1 MRVKPGRRYTG
12 DSMTAESALVS
23 MLMGVGGCG
32 GGEPIKCAPTLP
44 RYIYYYNYQTSV
56 QDYGY
61 DGNSYIY
68 GDSRVVPKDSLVFY
82 YYKSYIDDA
91 GKSCYWGK
99 YLIYQ
104 LIIENIDTPSEEVTG
119 IKDMQTEIEYMF
131 QFNVKGGR

>member
-1 MRVKPGRRYTG
+1 MKVKRGRRYTG

-23 MLMGVGGCG
+23 MLMGVGGG

-44 RYIYYYNYQTSV
+44 RNIYYYNYQTSV

-104 LIIENIDTPSEEVTG
+104 LIIENIDTPSEEVIG
-119 IKDMQTEIEYMF
+119 IKDMQTGIEYMF
-131 QFNVKGGR
+131 QFNVRGGA